1 LIVVDASVAVQWV
14 AEEDTSAISETLLE
28 RDDLVA
34 PELMVIEVANALRRK
49 VFVGDMSLEHAKIGL
64 RFVRDKV
71 AIVDLSD
78 AVLGRALELAQAIYH
93 PVYDCIYLAVAEL
106 QGGKIVTYDQELV
119 AGARKHGLGSLLA
132 ALPLE
137 AAA

>member
-1 LIVVDASVAVQWV
+1 MIVVDASVAVQWV

-34 PELMVIEVANALRRK
+34 PELVVIEVANALRRK

-78 AVLGRALELAQAIYH
+78 AVLGRALELA
-93 PVYDCIYLAVAEL
+93 
-106 QGGKIVTYDQELV
+106 
-119 AGARKHGLGSLLA
+119 
-132 ALPLE
+132 
-137 AAA
+137 